1 MRCSGF
7 IIAAAA
13 AVTFAGCRCD
23 KAREQQ
29 TATPLPSAS
38 QAAPA
43 PSTQASSPTGESS
56 TRNSAGAV
64 PVDAEAIVIV
74 RTLDFAPVKGSRFLP
89 TKLRQDG
96 LITRKDEPVAKIEA
110 GKLTDDKGRLLA
122 TFVAP
127 AQLAIE
133 SSSVSF
139 TFNERDQLEGP
150 DGLKIAVDDSGIPT
164 VSRANEPPEKLTGK
178 FVDFDPKAR
187 RAAAILLAIKEIK
200 KAAKEA
206 RPKAPKSDEEKD
218 HKKKH
223 KKKGS

>member
-1 MRCSGF
+1 MCCMRCSGF

-29 TATPLPSAS
+29 TPTPPLSAN
-38 QAAPA
+38 
-43 PSTQASSPTGESS
+43 QASPSPSMQASRPTGSS
-56 TRNSAGAV
+56 TRNSAGAA
-64 PVDAEAIVIV
+64 PVDAEAIVVV
-74 RTLDFAPVKGSRFLP
+74 RALDFAPVKGSRFLP
-89 TKLRQDG
+89 MKLRQDG

-110 GKLTDDKGRLLA
+110 GKLMDDKGRPLA

-139 TFNERDQLEGP
+139 TFNERDELEGP
-150 DGLKIAVDDSGIPT
+150 DGLRIVVDDNGIPT
-164 VSRANEPPEKLTGK
+164 VSRANEPTEKLTGK

-200 KAAKEA
+200 KSA
-206 RPKAPKSDEEKD
+206 
-218 HKKKH
+218 
-223 KKKGS
+223 